1 MKPTLRLNRLRK
13 ELVLLLG
20 TKVSPEESSGLP
32 WAILRKLV
40 EDHKENL
47 GTTYG
52 VLQDILT
59 SRDVSRY
66 FDLQSLNDPTAYGS
80 SAAAYRS
87 AAAVLSF
94 LKKYPFGEVAGL
106 DPLGKAIRRSDEAE
120 MLCRQTNRRLRWFR
134 HRGFRLEK
142 KRPGLHAI
150 LHRARLLI
158 SSWLGSVD
166 LNTIY
171 NHTRHGPGGALGV
184 SGSRTTGYYKY
195 SAQTYTVSTRAVP
208 YAIAAI
214 LADDQWR
221 RYIIARSN
229 LHGPWCSEADE
240 GYYKALA
247 SLEVTSYNKVT
258 YVPKTAQTHRA
269 IAVEPLMNVYLQ
281 LGCGQYI
288 RDKLRRAGFD
298 LSDQTRNQKLARLGS
313 QWEGLPSRCPS
324 TLDLSMASDTLAV
337 ELVRELL
344 PEDWFN
350 LLSDLRSENGL
361 RDGKEVPWSK
371 FSSMGN
377 GFTFELET
385 LIFAALCISIAREN
399 RESSDGISVYGDDII
414 VPANLTLR
422 VVEVLNYVGFRV
434 NTEKSFAFGPFRE
447 SCGKDW
453 FRGEDVRPFFLRK
466 KIQTRRDLLLCHNS
480 FFVRSAEGPDSEVVK
495 FIFNRFPALVR
506 DNLRGPVSEDTEGHL
521 FSLWDSA
528 QTSRLVQWD
537 SGLQQWSYP
546 SLKDSPLEFRGES
559 EAVFLQLRDS
569 LKNSVPVT
577 ELPEDSLSFWL
588 QSFGRGEPKDVLAP
602 LSKVPLRYRTQVARL
617 VRHLGGD
624 SSSNAAVVTRRK
636 ATRVRLATLTS
647 NGWRND

>member
-1 MKPTLRLNRLRK
+1 MKPKLRLNRLRK

-20 TKVSPEESSGLP
+20 TKVSSEESLGLP
-32 WAILRKLV
+32 WGILRKLV

-47 GTTYG
+47 GTLYD
-52 VLQDILT
+52 VLIDVVT

-66 FDLQSLNDPTAYGS
+66 FGLQLLNDPTVYGS
-80 SAAAYRS
+80 SASVYRS

-106 DPLGKAIRRSDEAE
+106 DPLGKAKSRSDEAE
-120 MLCRQTNRRLRWFR
+120 KLCRQTNRRLRWFR
-134 HRGFRLEK
+134 HRGYRLEK
-142 KRPGLHAI
+142 LRPGLHAVF
-150 LHRARLLI
+150 HRARSYI

-195 SAQTYTVSTRAVP
+195 SAQTYTVSTRARP

-214 LADDQWR
+214 LADEQWR
-221 RYIIARSN
+221 RYIIGRSKTF
-229 LHGPWCSEADE
+229 GPWRSEADE
-240 GYYKALA
+240 AFYKALE
-247 SLEVTSYNKVT
+247 SLEVVSYNKVT

-281 LGCGQYI
+281 LGVGQYI

-298 LSDQTRNQKLARLGS
+298 LSDQTRNQRLARLGS
-313 QWEGLPSRCPS
+313 QWDGVPSEGPV

-337 ELVRELL
+337 ELVKELL
-344 PEDWFN
+344 PEEWYN

-361 RDGKEVPWSK
+361 RDGVEVPWSK

-385 LIFAALCISIAREN
+385 MIFAALSLAVHCECGGRRDHISI
-399 RESSDGISVYGDDII
+399 YGDDII

-422 VVEVLNYVGFRV
+422 VVEVLNYAGFRV
-434 NTEKSFAFGPFRE
+434 NTEKSYAFGPFRE

-453 FRGEDVRPFFLRK
+453 FKGEDVRPFFLRK
-466 KIQTRRDLLLCHNS
+466 EIKTRRDLLLCHNS
-480 FFVRSAEGPDSEVVK
+480 FFVRSAEGPNSEVVRYL
-495 FIFNRFPALVR
+495 FNRFPAMVR
-506 DNLRGPVSEDTEGHL
+506 DNLRGPISEDTEGHL
-521 FSLWDSA
+521 FSHRDSA

-537 SGLQQWSYP
+537 RDCQQWSYP
-546 SLKDSPLEFRGES
+546 SLKDSPLEFGGES
-559 EAVFLQLRDS
+559 EAVYLQLRDS
-569 LKNSVPVT
+569 LSRQPRESGDHDDT
-577 ELPEDSLSFWL
+577 LSLWL